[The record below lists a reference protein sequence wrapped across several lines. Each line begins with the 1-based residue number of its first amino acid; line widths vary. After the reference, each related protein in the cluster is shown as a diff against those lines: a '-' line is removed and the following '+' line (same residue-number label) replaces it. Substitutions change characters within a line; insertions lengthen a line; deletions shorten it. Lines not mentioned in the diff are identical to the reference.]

1 MTTELKQCS
10 TCNLLLPREQN
21 FYMRNRYAGLYC
33 SSCKKCDN
41 RRRAKY
47 VVKQPPKGI
56 KTIQGALL
64 TAIIRDLGAGFNLK
78 QTAERNK
85 INYYALLNF
94 NKLTPLRT
102 VNLNLIPGNE

>member
-1 MTTELKQCS
+1 MTTDLKQCS
-10 TCNLLLPREQN
+10 TCKLLLPREQN
-21 FYMRNRYAGLYC
+21 FYMRDRYAGLYC

-56 KTIQGALL
+56 KTIQGVLL

-85 INYYALLNF
+85 INYYALLSF
-94 NKLTPLRT
+94 NKRTPLRT
-102 VNLNLIPGNE
+102 VNLHLIAGNE